1 MQLHAIDEE
10 ENLDEVLGNDGALR
24 VIEEYQAAGKIR
36 FVGLTGHTA
45 PAQFERMLGEYDF
58 DTVLNP
64 AGPVNRVWNDFIGTS
79 MAAARRLGMGVVAM
93 KVMAYGQV
101 PPEDRPDYLRY
112 TMGQDVDVAIVG
124 MDTVEQVEENVRVAE
139 AFAPLETQQERAL
152 LERALALVPEA
163 RKDLWWLPQERI
175 ASIEVVQGLWSGEP
189 LDFRGS
195 HYEIS
200 GLTGTPSP
208 HQPGGPPIIVG
219 GGGKRVLTEAAL
231 RADIVGLNASLHAGS
246 VGPETALS
254 ALGERFLE
262 RRNWVE
268 EAAGDRF
275 PEIEL
280 QMNTFMTAVTNTTSE
295 ANEMFEGMAPMF
307 GLSAEQARTIPMVL
321 AGTISDVCDQLHRY
335 RELYG
340 TSYWVIHEGEVDAMA
355 PVVAKMTDI

>member
-1 MQLHAIDEE
+1 MHPFRFGVQFSTSASGDVYRETVRKIED
-10 ENLDEVLGNDGALR
+10 LGYSTVFCPDHFDDQWAPTVALTVAAEATTNLR
-24 VIEEYQAAGKIR
+24 VAALVYDVDYRHPVTLAKEIATLDVVSGGRVEFGIGAGWMTHDYEAAGI
-36 FVGLTGHTA
+36 
-45 PAQFERMLGEYDF
+45 QFDRPGVRIDRML
-58 DTVLNP
+58 
-64 AGPVNRVWNDFIGTS
+64 
-79 MAAARRLGMGVVAM
+79 
-93 KVMAYGQV
+93 
-101 PPEDRPDYLRY
+101 
-112 TMGQDVDVAIVG
+112 
-124 MDTVEQVEENVRVAE
+124 E
-139 AFAPLETQQERAL
+139 A
-152 LERALALVPEA
+152 
-163 RKDLWWLPQERI
+163 
-175 ASIEVVQGLWSGEP
+175 IEVMRGLWSGEP
-189 LDFRGS
+189 FDFRGS

-208 HQPGGPPIIVG
+208 HQSGGPPIIVG

-280 QMNTFMTAVTNTTSE
+280 QMNTFMTTVTNTTSE

-307 GLSAEQARTIPMVL
+307 GLSPEQARTIPMVL
-321 AGTISDVCDQLHRY
+321 AGTINDVCDQLHRY

>member
-1 MQLHAIDEE
+1 MHPFRFGVQFSTSPSGDVYRETVRKIED
-10 ENLDEVLGNDGALR
+10 LGYSTVFCPDHFDDQWAPTVALTVAAEATTTLR
-24 VIEEYQAAGKIR
+24 VAALVYDVDYRHPVTLAKEIATLDVVSGGRVEFGIGAGWMTDDYEAAGI
-36 FVGLTGHTA
+36 
-45 PAQFERMLGEYDF
+45 QF
-58 DTVLNP
+58 
-64 AGPVNRVWNDFIGTS
+64 
-79 MAAARRLGMGVVAM
+79 
-93 KVMAYGQV
+93 
-101 PPEDRPDYLRY
+101 DRP
-112 TMGQDVDVAIVG
+112 G
-124 MDTVEQVEENVRVAE
+124 VRIDRMIE
-139 AFAPLETQQERAL
+139 A
-152 LERALALVPEA
+152 
-163 RKDLWWLPQERI
+163 
-175 ASIEVVQGLWSGEP
+175 IEVIQGLWSGEP
-189 LDFRGS
+189 FDFRGS

-231 RADIVGLNASLHAGS
+231 RANIVGLNASLHAGS

-295 ANEMFEGMAPMF
+295 ADQMFDGMAPMF
-307 GLSAEQARTIPMVL
+307 GLSPEQARTIPLVL

-340 TSYWVIHEGEVDAMA
+340 TSYWVSHEGEIDAMA
-355 PVVAKMTDI
+355 PVVAKMTDA

>member
-1 MQLHAIDEE
+1 MHPFRFGVQFSTSTSGDVYRETVRKIED
-10 ENLDEVLGNDGALR
+10 LGYSTVFCPDHFDDQWAPTVALTVAAEATTTLR
-24 VIEEYQAAGKIR
+24 VAALVYDVDYRHPVTLAKEIATLDVVSGGRVEFGIGAGWMTDDYEAAGI
-36 FVGLTGHTA
+36 
-45 PAQFERMLGEYDF
+45 QF
-58 DTVLNP
+58 
-64 AGPVNRVWNDFIGTS
+64 
-79 MAAARRLGMGVVAM
+79 
-93 KVMAYGQV
+93 
-101 PPEDRPDYLRY
+101 DRP
-112 TMGQDVDVAIVG
+112 G
-124 MDTVEQVEENVRVAE
+124 VRIDRMIE
-139 AFAPLETQQERAL
+139 A
-152 LERALALVPEA
+152 
-163 RKDLWWLPQERI
+163 
-175 ASIEVVQGLWSGEP
+175 IEVVQGLWSGEP

>member
-1 MQLHAIDEE
+1 MHPFRFGVQFSTSTSGDEYRE
-10 ENLDEVLGNDGALR
+10 TVRKIEDLGYSTVFCPDHFDDQWAPTVALTVAAEATTTLR
-24 VIEEYQAAGKIR
+24 VAALVYDVDYRHPVTLAKEIATLDVVSGGRVEFGIGAGWMTDDYEAAGIR
-36 FVGLTGHTA
+36 F
-45 PAQFERMLGEYDF
+45 
-58 DTVLNP
+58 
-64 AGPVNRVWNDFIGTS
+64 
-79 MAAARRLGMGVVAM
+79 
-93 KVMAYGQV
+93 
-101 PPEDRPDYLRY
+101 DRP
-112 TMGQDVDVAIVG
+112 G
-124 MDTVEQVEENVRVAE
+124 VRIDRMIE
-139 AFAPLETQQERAL
+139 A
-152 LERALALVPEA
+152 
-163 RKDLWWLPQERI
+163 
-175 ASIEVVQGLWSGEP
+175 IEVVQGLWSGEP

>member
-1 MQLHAIDEE
+1 MHPFRFGVQFSTSPSGDVYRETVRKIED
-10 ENLDEVLGNDGALR
+10 LGYSTVFCPDHFDDQWAPTVALTVAAEATTTLR
-24 VIEEYQAAGKIR
+24 VAALVYDVDYRHPVTLAKEIATLDVVSGGRVEFGIGAGWMTDDYEAAGI
-36 FVGLTGHTA
+36 
-45 PAQFERMLGEYDF
+45 QF
-58 DTVLNP
+58 
-64 AGPVNRVWNDFIGTS
+64 
-79 MAAARRLGMGVVAM
+79 
-93 KVMAYGQV
+93 
-101 PPEDRPDYLRY
+101 DRP
-112 TMGQDVDVAIVG
+112 G
-124 MDTVEQVEENVRVAE
+124 VRIDRMIE
-139 AFAPLETQQERAL
+139 A
-152 LERALALVPEA
+152 
-163 RKDLWWLPQERI
+163 
-175 ASIEVVQGLWSGEP
+175 IEVIQGLWSGEP
-189 LDFRGS
+189 FDFRGS

-231 RADIVGLNASLHAGS
+231 RANIVGLNASLHAGS

-295 ANEMFEGMAPMF
+295 ADQMFEGMAPMF
-307 GLSAEQARTIPMVL
+307 GLSPEQARTIPMVL

-340 TSYWVIHEGEVDAMA
+340 TSYWVIHEGEIDAMA
-355 PVVAKMTDI
+355 PVVAKMTDA

>member
-1 MQLHAIDEE
+1 MHPFRFGVQFSTSASGDVYRETVRKIED
-10 ENLDEVLGNDGALR
+10 LGYSTVFCPDHFDDQWAPTVALTVAAEATTNLR
-24 VIEEYQAAGKIR
+24 VAALVYDVDYRHPVTLAKEIATLDVVSGGRVEFGIGAGWMTHDYEAAGI
-36 FVGLTGHTA
+36 
-45 PAQFERMLGEYDF
+45 QFDRPGVRIDRML
-58 DTVLNP
+58 
-64 AGPVNRVWNDFIGTS
+64 
-79 MAAARRLGMGVVAM
+79 
-93 KVMAYGQV
+93 
-101 PPEDRPDYLRY
+101 
-112 TMGQDVDVAIVG
+112 
-124 MDTVEQVEENVRVAE
+124 E
-139 AFAPLETQQERAL
+139 A
-152 LERALALVPEA
+152 
-163 RKDLWWLPQERI
+163 
-175 ASIEVVQGLWSGEP
+175 IEVMRGLWSGEP
-189 LDFRGS
+189 FDFRGS

-208 HQPGGPPIIVG
+208 HQSGGPPIIVG

-307 GLSAEQARTIPMVL
+307 GLSPEQARTIPMVL
-321 AGTISDVCDQLHRY
+321 AGTINDVCDQLHRY